1 MSTGA
6 ERMAGGRASG
16 GGANGRAVAAVLVI
30 ALAACGGPAKPKQKR
45 GVGVAPPASGNVQ
58 FGKASWYGAG
68 HDGGP
73 TASGERYNKRAMT
86 AAHRTFPMNTRVRV
100 TSQVNGRSAIVR
112 INDRGPFIRGRII
125 DLSEAA
131 AEQLGM
137 KEAGVVPVKVERL
150 P

>member
-1 MSTGA
+1 VHAVSG
-6 ERMAGGRASG
+6 RAGGRT
-16 GGANGRAVAAVLVI
+16 AAVVLMI
-30 ALAACGGPAKPKQKR
+30 ALAACGGPTKPTKPPEKR
-45 GVGVAPPASGNVQ
+45 VGVAQPASGNVQ

-100 TSQVNGRSAIVR
+100 TSQVNGRSAVVR